1 MGENPF
7 TFVSAANVPRILIVE
22 DDPGNALVMRTI
34 LKKVGGMPADITE
47 DGDVVVSRVKQGTV
61 DLIVMDV
68 SLANTRAGGRR
79 MDGLELTRLVKGLET
94 ETGRRVPVLLATAHA
109 MRGDGERFLE
119 QSGADGYVT
128 KPIVDHAAF
137 VKTVRDLSR
146 G

>member
-1 MGENPF
+1 
-7 TFVSAANVPRILIVE
+7 
-22 DDPGNALVMRTI
+22 MRTI

-47 DGDVVVSRVKQGTV
+47 DGDVVVSRVRQGTV

-79 MDGLELTRLVKGLET
+79 MDGLELTRIVKELEA

-109 MRGDGERFLE
+109 MRGDGEKFLE

-137 VKTVRDLSR
+137 VKTVLDLSR
-146 G
+146 A

>member
-1 MGENPF
+1 M
-7 TFVSAANVPRILIVE
+7 PRILIVE

-47 DGDVVVSRVKQGTV
+47 DGDLVVSRVRQGTV

-79 MDGLELTRLVKGLET
+79 MDGLELTRLVKGLEA